1 MTILRPNFW
10 QLVRRFGADLEQ
22 LRKLTRPQMLA
33 VAIGLESAGF
43 VDGFVVSDPIQNS
56 FVSSGNTDFD
66 LGLSRLI

>member
-66 LGLSRLI
+66 PGLSRLI